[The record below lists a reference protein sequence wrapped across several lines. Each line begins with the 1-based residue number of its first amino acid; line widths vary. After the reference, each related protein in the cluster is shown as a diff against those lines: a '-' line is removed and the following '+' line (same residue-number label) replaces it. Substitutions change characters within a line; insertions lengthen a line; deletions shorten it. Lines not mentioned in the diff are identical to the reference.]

1 MNSDIIAILQERFE
15 KHLHRHENVKW
26 EDVEKRLRN
35 SSKLSILEKMES
47 TGGEPDIVD
56 YNTETNEFIFMDCS
70 RESPLSR
77 RSLCYDQVALNA
89 RKENKP
95 RDSVINMS
103 NAIWTSLLTEDEYR
117 HLQSLEEFDLKTSS
131 WIATPLDIRK
141 LWWALFCDRRYNT
154 VFTYHNGADSYYSA
168 RGWRGSVRI

>member
-103 NAIWTSLLTEDEYR
+103 NAI
-117 HLQSLEEFDLKTSS
+117 
-131 WIATPLDIRK
+131 
-141 LWWALFCDRRYNT
+141 
-154 VFTYHNGADSYYSA
+154 
-168 RGWRGSVRI
+168 